1 MFLGFRG
8 LKAPSFLAEVL
19 SETDGHVPL
28 LPREHRYHFFMS
40 KHEKHK
46 KLGLRIA
53 KMLTD
58 AHFKVWVSQ
67 SESEKDKGEVMD
79 KYAMQKGVRE
89 SECILLLLTDGIFHR
104 DRFWVT
110 RTEVSYAVL
119 ETDKTLICVC
129 PSKKQGG
136 FDLDLKC
143 HCLHNDV
150 HLRGCCQGVDELFQP
165 LARAIP
171 VGLDVVCIGGRKHG
185 STSSSSSSFGGDEE
199 KQSLLRVVESGG
211 GGEDEVLDEQK
222 IVREIVKRYLGRESA
237 KRRLKKEYQ
246 VQQKLGLCPGYVGGG
261 GEEETKD
268 MVGMKEIDPKED
280 AKEDVKEDAKEDAKE
295 DVEEGVKE
303 GAKEGAKKE
312 GAKEEG
318 AKEEGAK
325 KEGSKEEEV
334 KVMGHMSITQ
344 NL

>member
-8 LKAPSFLAEVL
+8 SKAPSFLAEVL

-67 SESEKDKGEVMD
+67 NESKKNKGVMD

-110 RTEVSYAVL
+110 RTEVSYGVL
-119 ETDKTLICVC
+119 EDDKTLICVC

-150 HLRGCCQGVDELFQP
+150 HVRGCCQGVNELFQP

-171 VGLDVVCIGGRKHG
+171 VGLDIVCIGGRKHG
-185 STSSSSSSFGGDEE
+185 STSSSSFGGDEE
-199 KQSLLRVVESGG
+199 KQSLLRVVESRDGG
-211 GGEDEVLDEQK
+211 ADEVLDEQK

-237 KRRLKKEYQ
+237 KRRLKKEHQ
-246 VQQKLGLCPGYVGGG
+246 VQQKLGLCPGYVGDG

-268 MVGMKEIDPKED
+268 TVGMKEIDQKEEKEEDAKEEEKEEEKED
-280 AKEDVKEDAKEDAKE
+280 AKE
-295 DVEEGVKE
+295 EEKE
-303 GAKEGAKKE
+303 GAKEGAKEK
-312 GAKEEG
+312 GA
-318 AKEEGAK
+318 
-325 KEGSKEEEV
+325 KEEEV
-334 KVMGHMSITQ
+334 KVMEHMSIVK
-344 NL
+344 NV